1 MSQQLIPK
9 MKQDGRV
16 AALEILVNNSAVGN
30 LIRQGKL
37 EALENTM
44 QSGALVGMQ
53 TMDTAIRKLLEG
65 RMISGEEAYEKAFNK
80 QNFANYAPKPA

>member
-1 MSQQLIPK
+1 
-9 MKQDGRV
+9 
-16 AALEILVNNSAVGN
+16 
-30 LIRQGKL
+30 
-37 EALENTM
+37 M

-65 RMISGEEAYEKAFNK
+65 RLISGEQAYEKAFNK